1 MFNCKSNLFVL
12 LSVCGTR
19 PAYFPSPLRI
29 VNGDQ
34 VKPGTWPFQVALYG
48 GDKLHYFCGGSIL
61 NENWIVTAAHCLGEQ
76 VLQNIKIFFLL
87 FWMKSSASFF
97 LNNHYIL
104 IIFFFY
110 VSGWDGVGIF
120 EILIINL
127 NVINACFRLS
137 YTSNIIIKLS
147 LPGKQQQAI

>member
-1 MFNCKSNLFVL
+1 MEAISYITSVEGAFSTRIGLSLPLTVLESRCYKALKS
-12 LSVCGTR
+12 
-19 PAYFPSPLRI
+19 
-29 VNGDQ
+29 
-34 VKPGTWPFQVALYG
+34 
-48 GDKLHYFCGGSIL
+48 
-61 NENWIVTAAHCLGEQ
+61 
-76 VLQNIKIFFLL
+76 FFLL

-110 VSGWDGVGIF
+110 VSSWDGVGIF

-147 LPGKQQQAI
+147 LPGKQQ

>member
-1 MFNCKSNLFVL
+1 MFNCKSKLFVL

-87 FWMKSSASFF
+87 FWMKSSDSFFF
-97 LNNHYIL
+97 LNNQFQKKGLFLGLTIK
-104 IIFFFY
+104 
-110 VSGWDGVGIF
+110 IF
-120 EILIINL
+120 EYLQRPLYIDSIFLL
-127 NVINACFRLS
+127 CEWMGWS
-137 YTSNIIIKLS
+137 WS
-147 LPGKQQQAI
+147 L

>member
-1 MFNCKSNLFVL
+1 MEAISYITSVEGAFSTRIGLSLPLTVLESRCYKALKSF
-12 LSVCGTR
+12 
-19 PAYFPSPLRI
+19 FI
-29 VNGDQ
+29 
-34 VKPGTWPFQVALYG
+34 
-48 GDKLHYFCGGSIL
+48 IL
-61 NENWIVTAAHCLGEQ
+61 DE
-76 VLQNIKIFFLL
+76 IFGFL
-87 FWMKSSASFF
+87 F

-147 LPGKQQQAI
+147 LPGKQQ

>member
-1 MFNCKSNLFVL
+1 MSRSLFPRPKADFCNRIHGSAHWPSLIFFLLTCVNNRQQIHLNCLPVLKLKIKFLFKMCMFNCKSNLFVL

-61 NENWIVTAAHCLGEQ
+61 NENWIVTAAHCLGE
-76 VLQNIKIFFLL
+76 
-87 FWMKSSASFF
+87 
-97 LNNHYIL
+97 
-104 IIFFFY
+104 
-110 VSGWDGVGIF
+110 
-120 EILIINL
+120 
-127 NVINACFRLS
+127 
-137 YTSNIIIKLS
+137 
-147 LPGKQQQAI
+147 

>member
-1 MFNCKSNLFVL
+1 MEAISYITSVEGAFSTRIGLSLPLTVLESRCYKALKS
-12 LSVCGTR
+12 S
-19 PAYFPSPLRI
+19 
-29 VNGDQ
+29 
-34 VKPGTWPFQVALYG
+34 
-48 GDKLHYFCGGSIL
+48 
-61 NENWIVTAAHCLGEQ
+61 
-76 VLQNIKIFFLL
+76 FFLL

-127 NVINACFRLS
+127 DVINACFRLS

-147 LPGKQQQAI
+147 LPGKQQ